1 MISISSLTV
10 NNFFVDFQTLVIILA
25 DISKSTDIN
34 EPQIQ
39 TLEIVSLV
47 PPYATTATSVVIP
60 TTKAI

>member
-1 MISISSLTV
+1 MISTSSFTL
-10 NNFFVDFQTLVIILA
+10 NNFLVDFQTLVIILA

-39 TLEIVSLV
+39 TLEIVSFV
-47 PPYATTATSVVIP
+47 PPYATTVTSVVIP

>member
-39 TLEIVSLV
+39 TLEIVSFV

>member
-1 MISISSLTV
+1 MISTSSFTL
-10 NNFFVDFQTLVIILA
+10 NNFLVDFQTLVIILA

-39 TLEIVSLV
+39 TLEIVSFV